1 MFENIRKCLDEY
13 ENAINASKDGNVTT
27 GQERTIF
34 RFEMHLAEELIEED
48 YIDSKLLANIILAAQ
63 F

>member
-13 ENAINASKDGNVTT
+13 ENAVNASKDGRLLAEK
-27 GQERTIF
+27 ERTIF

-48 YIDSKLLANIILAAQ
+48 YIDSKLLANIILAAS